1 MMKLAL
7 NNLFKQ
13 KNLMIIYGLTITLV
27 AAICFVF
34 LAMLYDPYLQLDTT
48 SVDKM
53 YMGSATTLLVL
64 IFSVCLM
71 IYTNMYVLE
80 AKNKEMSLLVFHGLT
95 LKKMIF
101 YQFYQSIFMYI
112 LFGTLGIALGYKLTP
127 VIFKNIYYKLH
138 YVYDIKIIN
147 QSFYQAIYMLLMM
160 LFISLVL
167 NIGYVYRGRLTSMM
181 SNTRQKNYR
190 KKNVFQIT
198 SKIYPILFILGLVMM
213 FTTEH
218 IASGYIVFSVIGAL
232 GGYGTVRYFSP
243 EYIEKLKAS
252 KWLNNSQRLVVFG
265 ELYLKFKYIGIF
277 LELLILVSII
287 ITTLICFNLNN
298 LIEMYRMIIAYI
310 IIIPMIVFCI
320 TYKNLII
327 SKKNVKNQNCI
338 YKLGITKKY
347 QKKFIKE
354 ETLIMY
360 GILFILPMTYMIST
374 LGRFY
379 VYDGIS
385 ILIIAFIIGY
395 FILNLLISMYISY
408 KVTTQFFRGGV

>member
-138 YVYDIKIIN
+138 YAYDIKIIN

-277 LELLILVSII
+277 LELLILISII

-408 KVTTQFFRGGV
+408 KVTTQFFRGV

>member
-1 MMKLAL
+1 MMKFAL

-147 QSFYQAIYMLLMM
+147 QSFYQAVYMLLMM

-198 SKIYPILFILGLVMM
+198 SKIYPVLFILGLVMM

-232 GGYGTVRYFSP
+232 GGYGTVRYFFP

-252 KWLNNSQRLVVFG
+252 KLS
-265 ELYLKFKYIGIF
+265 
-277 LELLILVSII
+277 LIH
-287 ITTLICFNLNN
+287 
-298 LIEMYRMIIAYI
+298 
-310 IIIPMIVFCI
+310 
-320 TYKNLII
+320 I
-327 SKKNVKNQNCI
+327 SEP
-338 YKLGITKKY
+338 T
-347 QKKFIKE
+347 
-354 ETLIMY
+354 
-360 GILFILPMTYMIST
+360 
-374 LGRFY
+374 RH
-379 VYDGIS
+379 
-385 ILIIAFIIGY
+385 
-395 FILNLLISMYISY
+395 
-408 KVTTQFFRGGV
+408 

>member
-1 MMKLAL
+1 MMKFAL

-160 LFISLVL
+160 LFISLVSCCLYCTRLSTICQYIFL
-167 NIGYVYRGRLTSMM
+167 NIFKLFLLFL
-181 SNTRQKNYR
+181 N
-190 KKNVFQIT
+190 
-198 SKIYPILFILGLVMM
+198 ILF
-213 FTTEH
+213 
-218 IASGYIVFSVIGAL
+218 
-232 GGYGTVRYFSP
+232 
-243 EYIEKLKAS
+243 
-252 KWLNNSQRLVVFG
+252 
-265 ELYLKFKYIGIF
+265 YLF
-277 LELLILVSII
+277 
-287 ITTLICFNLNN
+287 
-298 LIEMYRMIIAYI
+298 
-310 IIIPMIVFCI
+310 
-320 TYKNLII
+320 
-327 SKKNVKNQNCI
+327 
-338 YKLGITKKY
+338 
-347 QKKFIKE
+347 
-354 ETLIMY
+354 
-360 GILFILPMTYMIST
+360 
-374 LGRFY
+374 
-379 VYDGIS
+379 
-385 ILIIAFIIGY
+385 
-395 FILNLLISMYISY
+395 
-408 KVTTQFFRGGV
+408 

>member
-1 MMKLAL
+1 MKFAL

-138 YVYDIKIIN
+138 YAYDIKIIN

-198 SKIYPILFILGLVMM
+198 SKIYPVLFILGLVMM

-232 GGYGTVRYFSP
+232 GGYGTVRYFFP

-277 LELLILVSII
+277 LELLILISII

-310 IIIPMIVFCI
+310 IMMPMIVFCI

-408 KVTTQFFRGGV
+408 KVTNQFFRGV

>member
-80 AKNKEMSLLVFHGLT
+80 AKNKEMSLLV
-95 LKKMIF
+95 F

-198 SKIYPILFILGLVMM
+198 SKIYP
-213 FTTEH
+213 
-218 IASGYIVFSVIGAL
+218 
-232 GGYGTVRYFSP
+232 
-243 EYIEKLKAS
+243 
-252 KWLNNSQRLVVFG
+252 
-265 ELYLKFKYIGIF
+265 
-277 LELLILVSII
+277 
-287 ITTLICFNLNN
+287 
-298 LIEMYRMIIAYI
+298 
-310 IIIPMIVFCI
+310 
-320 TYKNLII
+320 
-327 SKKNVKNQNCI
+327 
-338 YKLGITKKY
+338 
-347 QKKFIKE
+347 
-354 ETLIMY
+354 
-360 GILFILPMTYMIST
+360 
-374 LGRFY
+374 
-379 VYDGIS
+379 
-385 ILIIAFIIGY
+385 
-395 FILNLLISMYISY
+395 
-408 KVTTQFFRGGV
+408 

>member
-1 MMKLAL
+1 MMKFAL

-127 VIFKNIYYKLH
+127 AIFKNIYYKLH

-147 QSFYQAIYMLLMM
+147 QSFYQAVYMLLMM

-198 SKIYPILFILGLVMM
+198 SKIYPVLFILGLVMM

-232 GGYGTVRYFSP
+232 GGYGTVRYFFP

-277 LELLILVSII
+277 LELLILISII

-310 IIIPMIVFCI
+310 IMMPMIVFCI

-408 KVTTQFFRGGV
+408 KVTNQFFRGV

>member
-147 QSFYQAIYMLLMM
+147 QSFYQAIYMLLK
-160 LFISLVL
+160 V
-167 NIGYVYRGRLTSMM
+167 TSTKK
-181 SNTRQKNYR
+181 SNQR
-190 KKNVFQIT
+190 KK
-198 SKIYPILFILGLVMM
+198 K
-213 FTTEH
+213 
-218 IASGYIVFSVIGAL
+218 
-232 GGYGTVRYFSP
+232 
-243 EYIEKLKAS
+243 K
-252 KWLNNSQRLVVFG
+252 
-265 ELYLKFKYIGIF
+265 IF
-277 LELLILVSII
+277 LS
-287 ITTLICFNLNN
+287 
-298 LIEMYRMIIAYI
+298 
-310 IIIPMIVFCI
+310 
-320 TYKNLII
+320 
-327 SKKNVKNQNCI
+327 S
-338 YKLGITKKY
+338 
-347 QKKFIKE
+347 
-354 ETLIMY
+354 
-360 GILFILPMTYMIST
+360 S
-374 LGRFY
+374 
-379 VYDGIS
+379 
-385 ILIIAFIIGY
+385 
-395 FILNLLISMYISY
+395 
-408 KVTTQFFRGGV
+408 

>member
-1 MMKLAL
+1 MKFAL

-160 LFISLVL
+160 LFK
-167 NIGYVYRGRLTSMM
+167 IGRAHV
-181 SNTRQKNYR
+181 
-190 KKNVFQIT
+190 
-198 SKIYPILFILGLVMM
+198 
-213 FTTEH
+213 
-218 IASGYIVFSVIGAL
+218 
-232 GGYGTVRYFSP
+232 
-243 EYIEKLKAS
+243 
-252 KWLNNSQRLVVFG
+252 
-265 ELYLKFKYIGIF
+265 
-277 LELLILVSII
+277 
-287 ITTLICFNLNN
+287 
-298 LIEMYRMIIAYI
+298 
-310 IIIPMIVFCI
+310 
-320 TYKNLII
+320 
-327 SKKNVKNQNCI
+327 
-338 YKLGITKKY
+338 
-347 QKKFIKE
+347 
-354 ETLIMY
+354 
-360 GILFILPMTYMIST
+360 
-374 LGRFY
+374 
-379 VYDGIS
+379 
-385 ILIIAFIIGY
+385 
-395 FILNLLISMYISY
+395 
-408 KVTTQFFRGGV
+408 